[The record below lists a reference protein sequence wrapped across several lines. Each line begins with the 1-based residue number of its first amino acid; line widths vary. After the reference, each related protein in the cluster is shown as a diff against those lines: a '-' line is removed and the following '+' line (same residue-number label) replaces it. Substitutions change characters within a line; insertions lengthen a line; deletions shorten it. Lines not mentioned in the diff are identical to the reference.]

1 MYCSANVPYIVCT
14 IIHFRLRYYKM
25 PHSTYCCVYIL
36 SIYCIWAL
44 CVARCCCFQYINML
58 HYIAATIFRGFYMY
72 TIYLIYL
79 TPDFSFLLHSFDL
92 FMLDVIQCAS
102 SVTFFG
108 YCFLAVATSY
118 QAKHMADVYWGMRLF
133 LLTFFFLLYFPCYI
147 FYIYNRK
154 NVSQINILFFST
166 MFAIFPQVQT

>member
-1 MYCSANVPYIVCT
+1 MG
-14 IIHFRLRYYKM
+14 
-25 PHSTYCCVYIL
+25 
-36 SIYCIWAL
+36 AL
-44 CVARCCCFQYINML
+44 ARCCCFQYINML
-58 HYIAATIFRGFYMY
+58 YYMAATIFRGFYMFY
-72 TIYLIYL
+72 MYIIYLIYL

-133 LLTFFFLLYFPCYI
+133 LLTFFSFYI
-147 FYIYNRK
+147 FRAIFFYIYNRK
-154 NVSQINILFFST
+154 NVSQINIFFST